1 MISKQLFCKT
11 IADIQAQD
19 KKTHEFDVALKKICD
34 SSMVFD
40 ADNLYLSALLQI
52 LFQS

>member
-19 KKTHEFDVALKKICD
+19 KKMHEFDVAL
-34 SSMVFD
+34 
-40 ADNLYLSALLQI
+40 N
-52 LFQS
+52 FQSYKLLNIRSNNM

>member
-19 KKTHEFDVALKKICD
+19 KHF
-34 SSMVFD
+34 
-40 ADNLYLSALLQI
+40 NLNSI
-52 LFQS
+52 LNT

>member
-19 KKTHEFDVALKKICD
+19 KNFNLKISILK
-34 SSMVFD
+34 S
-40 ADNLYLSALLQI
+40 DNT
-52 LFQS
+52 